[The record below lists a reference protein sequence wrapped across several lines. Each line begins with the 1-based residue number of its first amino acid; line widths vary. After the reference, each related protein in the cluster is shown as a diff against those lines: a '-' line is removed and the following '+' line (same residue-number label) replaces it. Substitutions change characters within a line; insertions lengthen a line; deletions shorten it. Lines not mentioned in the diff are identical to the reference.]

1 MIPPPRSS
9 KDFKRFEFV
18 VSRDP
23 EGPLD
28 IVLFATVTLVLVLAA
43 LALVLAPILALI
55 QVLK

>member
-1 MIPPPRSS
+1 M
-9 KDFKRFEFV
+9 KNFKRFEFV